1 MRRQD
6 VHGELRARLHEAAE
20 AHRPDRARML
30 ARIERG
36 TGGHGRAGRRRTP
49 GPVRDWARV
58 AGAAAA
64 VAAMLAAGGYAVGST
79 VRDGAP
85 AQRRTVA
92 VSPTAAPSPDAT
104 GRAPAPPVDPAPS
117 GGTPGAHADASGT
130 PAAGRT
136 VSAPPP
142 AAGGTDGPLR
152 AQGSVDPHGN
162 DYWAQS
168 DLTLRTGARLTSL
181 TVRLR
186 IAQTGGV
193 GSTGA
198 WRTLP
203 ERDFDL
209 TIGERNGFLVY
220 TWTLKQG
227 RTVPAGEWVFAGQ
240 YDHRRGG
247 RDAREDRYTVEATAD
262 GTRRG
267 VSGGFAAPGGRGG
280 S

>member
-6 VHGELRARLHEAAE
+6 VPDELRARLRQAAG
-20 AHRPDRARML
+20 AHRPDRAGML

-36 TGGHGRAGRRRTP
+36 MGEYGRAGHRRTP
-49 GPVRDWARV
+49 RPVRDWARV

-64 VAAMLAAGGYAVGST
+64 VVAMLTAGGYAVASA
-79 VRDGAP
+79 VRDGTP
-85 AQRRTVA
+85 ARRQTVA
-92 VSPTAAPSPDAT
+92 VSPTAAPAPRVDPT
-104 GRAPAPPVDPAPS
+104 PAP
-117 GGTPGAHADASGT
+117 GRTPGPHADASGT
-130 PAAGRT
+130 PAPGPT
-136 VSAPPP
+136 VSAPS
-142 AAGGTDGPLR
+142 ATGETDGPLWSD
-152 AQGSVDPHGN
+152 GSVDPHGN
-162 DYWAQS
+162 DFWAQS

-193 GSTGA
+193 SSTGA

-209 TIGERNGFLVY
+209 TIGERDGFLVY
-220 TWTLKQG
+220 TWVLKEG

-247 RDAREDRYTVEATAD
+247 RDDRDDRYTVEAAAD
-262 GTRRG
+262 GTRWAVG
-267 VSGGFAAPGGRGG
+267 GGFTARPDGRGR